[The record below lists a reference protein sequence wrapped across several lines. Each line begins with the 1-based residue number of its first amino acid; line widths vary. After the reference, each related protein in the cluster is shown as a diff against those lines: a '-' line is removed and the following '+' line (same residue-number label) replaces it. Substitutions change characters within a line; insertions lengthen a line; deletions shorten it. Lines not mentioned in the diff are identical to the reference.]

1 MRFIVH
7 IRTQLP
13 GDWSPEHRAEMLRR
27 EFAAG
32 VALMR
37 RGVIRRMFRI
47 VGQLAN
53 YSLWEAATLEELH
66 AAIQS
71 LPLYAYM
78 TVAVTPVLRHPVEE
92 AYEAEHGAI
101 PPL

>member
-1 MRFIVH
+1 MRFVVH
-7 IRTQLP
+7 IRTRLP
-13 GDWSPEHRAEMLRR
+13 GDWAPEHRAAMLER

-37 RGVIRRMFRI
+37 AGVIRRMFRI

-53 YSLWEAATLEELH
+53 YSIWEAATLEELH
-66 AAIQS
+66 AALQS

-78 TVAVTPVLRHPVEE
+78 TVAVTPVLAHPVEA
-92 AYEAEHGAI
+92 AYEAEHGPI